1 MVYLPV
7 AAEPRPAARAGSAH
21 HVQSWERGRRC
32 SGRGMRAVGRLALG
46 EVWRSSSWAGECH
59 LCCYL
64 LDREAVVEGLWS
76 WGPFKFLTAKIAS
89 ACGACGNQA
98 PYSNSNASTWSK
110 DISGQCNKWASK
122 WIPRAIYHEP
132 DTQAELS
139 AALLK
144 RKIAPWQL
152 VYQCQGDSL
161 IYWRPEIA
169 ASGGR
174 KIMVIYS
181 GTSQYAE
188 HAVRYIERC
197 W

>member
-1 MVYLPV
+1 M
-7 AAEPRPAARAGSAH
+7 AAQPWPAARASSAH
-21 HVQSWERGRRC
+21 HVQSWETGQHC
-32 SGRGMRAVGRLALG
+32 SGRGMRAVRHLMLG
-46 EVWRSSSWAGECH
+46 EVWRSSSWAGERH
-59 LCCYL
+59 LCRYL

-76 WGPFKFLTAKIAS
+76 WHPFEFLTVKIA
-89 ACGACGNQA
+89 AARGERGNQA
-98 PYSNSNASTWSK
+98 PYSSSNVSTWSK
-110 DISGQCNKWASK
+110 DISGQCNKQASK

-161 IYWRPEIA
+161 IYWRLEIA

-174 KIMVIYS
+174 KIMVIYL
-181 GTSQYAE
+181 GTSQ
-188 HAVRYIERC
+188 
-197 W
+197 